1 MRRDSI
7 FYQLFRQSPTLLFEL
22 LPQPPDDAESYIFEA
37 IEVKETGFRMDGV
50 FLPPN
55 SSGIVYFCEVQFQ
68 FDDLLYE
75 RMNSEIGIYIY
86 RNRERFF
93 GWQAVVI
100 YPTRTVEQSR
110 TETVR
115 DLLAS
120 RRIIPVYLDE
130 LGEIEQL
137 PIGLGL
143 MVLTTLEGDEA
154 ITEARRSIARSRSFG
169 SAESQ
174 GSKDIIKLIS
184 TIIVYKFS
192 NLSRDEVDAMLGI
205 ELQQTRVY
213 QEARQEGKAEGEIIG
228 EARGEA
234 RMIMKLLNR
243 RLGGI
248 PDRSSVQ
255 IQQLS
260 VPQLEDL
267 GEALLDF
274 TSLADLEG
282 WLSQLTVDR

>member
-1 MRRDSI
+1 
-7 FYQLFRQSPTLLFEL
+7 
-22 LPQPPDDAESYIFEA
+22 
-37 IEVKETGFRMDGV
+37 
-50 FLPPN
+50 
-55 SSGIVYFCEVQFQ
+55 VQFQ
-68 FDDLLYE
+68 LDDLLYE
-75 RMNSEIGIYIY
+75 RMNSEIGIYVY

-93 GWQAVVI
+93 DWQAVVI
-100 YPTRTVEQSR
+100 YPTRSVEQSR

-130 LGEIEQL
+130 LGEIEEL

-143 MVLTTLEGDEA
+143 MVLTTLEGDNA
-154 ITEARRSIARSRSFG
+154 TTAARNLISR
-169 SAESQ
+169 SQ
-174 GSKDIIKLIS
+174 GSGDIIDLIS

-205 ELQQTRVY
+205 ELEQTRVY
-213 QEARQEGKAEGEIIG
+213 QEAQAEG

-234 RMIMKLLNR
+234 RMIMRLLNR
-243 RLGGI
+243 RLDAI

-282 WLSQLTVDR
+282 WLNRLASELRS